1 MLPNYWHVARFI
13 TRIIVKERN
22 MAGPIMIQFRFH
34 MPNTKSNKHRNKC
47 MLKIKTFQFIMKTLQ
62 AIQSMGYKTAKLLLQ
77 NHSIGQLANM
87 NLNQL
92 ENIQSLNVLQARQI
106 HKTMGFV
113 IHR

>member
-1 MLPNYWHVARFI
+1 MHAQD
-13 TRIIVKERN
+13 K
-22 MAGPIMIQFRFH
+22 
-34 MPNTKSNKHRNKC
+34 
-47 MLKIKTFQFIMKTLQ
+47 KTFQFAMKTLQ
-62 AIQSMGYKTAKLLLQ
+62 AIQSVGYKTAKLLLQ

-92 ENIQSLNVLQARQI
+92 KNIQGLNALQARQI